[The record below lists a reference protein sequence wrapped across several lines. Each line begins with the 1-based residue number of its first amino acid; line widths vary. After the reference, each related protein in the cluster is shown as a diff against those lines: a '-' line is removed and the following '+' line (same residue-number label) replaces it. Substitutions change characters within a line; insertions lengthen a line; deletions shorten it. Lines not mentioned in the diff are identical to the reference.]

1 VVEDRP
7 TAAAQISRYLEE
19 FGLRPNTCALGAEA
33 LTLTQA
39 QPPALIILDLM
50 LPDIP
55 GTEVLSQLKANP
67 LTQAIPVLITS
78 VLDERSQSLAL
89 GAFDYLVKPVS
100 RSTLH
105 QSLVRL
111 GTFPAPKD
119 APLLPPVA
127 APPLSSPRILLAE
140 DNPANVATL
149 SGYLGHRG
157 FQLVVASNGQEALDL
172 CAHQTFDL
180 ILMDVQMP
188 ILDGLSAIRQLRAIP
203 ATATVPIIALT
214 ALAMTQDREHC
225 LAAGA
230 NDYLTKPVR
239 LKSLVE
245 AMQRLLAEVS
255 HA

>member
-1 VVEDRP
+1 
-7 TAAAQISRYLEE
+7 
-19 FGLRPNTCALGAEA
+19 
-33 LTLTQA
+33 
-39 QPPALIILDLM
+39 
-50 LPDIP
+50 
-55 GTEVLSQLKANP
+55 
-67 LTQAIPVLITS
+67 
-78 VLDERSQSLAL
+78 
-89 GAFDYLVKPVS
+89 
-100 RSTLH
+100 
-105 QSLVRL
+105 
-111 GTFPAPKD
+111 
-119 APLLPPVA
+119 
-127 APPLSSPRILLAE
+127 
-140 DNPANVATL
+140 VATL